1 MATLRLLTSADL
13 HELLVEGQDI
23 QVLDV
28 RTPAEF
34 AAGHIAGAVLV
45 PHDEIAGWPEA
56 LDPERPTAVICKA
69 GVRALHAAAIL
80 DQLTG
85 PSCSSWPRA
94 ACRTGRTRRPAHH
107 RIVRRAQARATPALR
122 TPGARRGTDSG
133 D

>member
-13 HELLVEGQDI
+13 HELLAEGHDV

-28 RTPAEF
+28 RTPAEY

-45 PHDEIAGWPEA
+45 PHDEIAGWPSA

-80 DQLTG
+80 DQLTSADLYVVAEG
-85 PSCSSWPRA
+85 GVPDWPSLGGQL
-94 ACRTGRTRRPAHH
+94 TTE
-107 RIVRRAQARATPALR
+107 
-122 TPGARRGTDSG
+122 
-133 D
+133 

>member
-85 PSCSSWPRA
+85 AELLVVAEGGVPDW
-94 ACRTGRTRRPAHH
+94 
-107 RIVRRAQARATPALR
+107 PALGGQL
-122 TPGARRGTDSG
+122 TTE
-133 D
+133 